1 MTPQQRLTRMRA
13 SFEKRRA
20 ILAEDYEFFTQPRTV
35 VKPRTKR
42 KRRGK

>member
-1 MTPQQRLTRMRA
+1 MRA

-20 ILAEDYEFFTQPRTV
+20 ILAEDYEHFATPRAII
-35 VKPRTKR
+35 KPRTKL